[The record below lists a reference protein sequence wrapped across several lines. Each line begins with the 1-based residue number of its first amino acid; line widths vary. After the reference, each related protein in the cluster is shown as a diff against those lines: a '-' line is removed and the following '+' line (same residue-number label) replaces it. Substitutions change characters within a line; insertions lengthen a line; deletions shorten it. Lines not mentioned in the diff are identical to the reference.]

1 MAKLSKSNTYAVH
14 WLNSQGQSIEQIAK
28 ELDITIKQVSSVIE
42 KQASAGSD
50 TNIPVA
56 TSKVGKYP
64 NLMIN
69 QTSAKKSKSVAIMT
83 KEASEVHDAARSK
96 LVPKNKEMKGV
107 FRPNRDQ

>member
-28 ELDITIKQVSSVIE
+28 ELGITTKQVSSVIE